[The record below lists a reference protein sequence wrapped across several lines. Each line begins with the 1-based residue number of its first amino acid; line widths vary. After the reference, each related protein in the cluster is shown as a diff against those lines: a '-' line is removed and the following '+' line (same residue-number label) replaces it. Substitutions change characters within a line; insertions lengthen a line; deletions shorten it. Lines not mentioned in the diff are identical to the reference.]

1 MPVTFHVHT
10 LSDNLY
16 ITSITYHSMCTLC
29 LTACSQYIFN
39 IIFFSIFLSFY
50 TVAILYIMAFQSALL
65 RLLGI
70 CTLIVVI
77 ATIII
82 ADDADSQEIMDLS
95 DDVEIEKREI
105 AQDFLDFLRT
115 RKLDNR
121 GRQRVS

>member
-1 MPVTFHVHT
+1 
-10 LSDNLY
+10 
-16 ITSITYHSMCTLC
+16 
-29 LTACSQYIFN
+29 
-39 IIFFSIFLSFY
+39 
-50 TVAILYIMAFQSALL
+50 MAFQSALL